1 MADSSRDANQN
12 PDGVDWARWFR
23 RHAKQPLA
31 RLPDASTRGDTIVQ
45 VALVL
50 VGALALQ
57 LMFVVF
63 AGALL
68 AGVGITRE
76 SAPVVFLALV
86 QAVGLLS
93 FLVAGLAYLRRRDD
107 PTLVGIRRPTGRDIR
122 TILIGLIALGGIVY
136 ATELLFELL
145 GFDLAQNQAVV
156 QGKENPEL
164 FLVFIPFQFLVTGP
178 AEELLFR
185 GVVQGLLRRAYGVVP
200 AIAVSSGLFSL
211 AHYSALIGGGDLLP
225 AFLTLFLSGVV
236 LGTLYEY
243 SRTLLVPMAT
253 HALWNAF
260 VFGTLY
266 VGTVQSIA

>member
-1 MADSSRDANQN
+1 MGDSSRDTHR
-12 PDGVDWARWFR
+12 GVDWARWFQ
-23 RHAKQPLA
+23 RHAEQPLA

-50 VGALALQ
+50 VAALALQ
-57 LMFVVF
+57 LVFVVF
-63 AGALL
+63 AATLL
-68 AGVGITRE
+68 TGVDITRE
-76 SAPVVFLALV
+76 SDPVVFLALV
-86 QAVGLLS
+86 QAVGLLA

-122 TILIGLIALGGIVY
+122 TILVGFVALGSVVY
-136 ATELLFELL
+136 ATELLFEAL
-145 GFDLAQNQAVV
+145 GFELAQNQAVV
-156 QGKENPEL
+156 QGRENPEL
-164 FLVFIPFQFLVTGP
+164 FLAFIPVQFLVTGP

-200 AIAVSSGLFSL
+200 AVAVASTLFSL
-211 AHYSALIGGGDLLP
+211 AHYSALMGDGSLLP

>member
-1 MADSSRDANQN
+1 MGDSSRDTHR
-12 PDGVDWARWFR
+12 GVDWARWFQ
-23 RHAKQPLA
+23 RHAEQPLA

-50 VGALALQ
+50 VAALALQ
-57 LMFVVF
+57 LVFVVF
-63 AGALL
+63 AATLL
-68 AGVGITRE
+68 TGVDITRE

-86 QAVGLLS
+86 QAVGLLA

-107 PTLVGIRRPTGRDIR
+107 PTLVGIRRPTRRDIR
-122 TILIGLIALGGIVY
+122 TILVGFVALGSVVY
-136 ATELLFELL
+136 ATELLFEAL
-145 GFDLAQNQAVV
+145 GFELAQNQAVV
-156 QGKENPEL
+156 QGRENPEL
-164 FLVFIPFQFLVTGP
+164 FLAFIPVQFLVTGP

-200 AIAVSSGLFSL
+200 AVAVASTLFSL
-211 AHYSALIGGGDLLP
+211 AHYSALMGDGSLLP

-266 VGTVQSIA
+266 VGTVQSIAW